1 MEMLTVDSRSHSGF
15 LPLQSV
21 SQAPDESCQWFVAAV
36 SWNCIITAPKERS
49 CSALVV
55 GETDPPCP
63 FTVPTFVL
71 AGRSLPI
78 AAHACQAV
86 DLESGGRRWV
96 RKVRGGFE
104 GRHVLHILQ
113 GLDLV
118 YRSFWS

>member
-15 LPLQSV
+15 LPSSLSV
-21 SQAPDESCQWFVAAV
+21 SQAPDESCLWFVAAV

-55 GETDPPCP
+55 GGTDPPCP

-71 AGRSLPI
+71 AGRSLSI
-78 AAHACQAV
+78 SAHPCQAV

-104 GRHVLHILQ
+104 GRHVLTHIA
-113 GLDLV
+113 
-118 YRSFWS
+118 RP